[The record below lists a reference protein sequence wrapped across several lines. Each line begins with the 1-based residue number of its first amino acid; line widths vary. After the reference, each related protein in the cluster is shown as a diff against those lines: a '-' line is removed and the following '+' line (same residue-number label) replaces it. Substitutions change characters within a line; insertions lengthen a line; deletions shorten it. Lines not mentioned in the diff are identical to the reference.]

1 MSELIIGEGVYR
13 SAPKK
18 VAIIPDNAE
27 ELSRIIDKLLAVCKE
42 RNAVGLSAPQLGYN
56 VQVFV
61 IKDFLEYSVYINPRI
76 VHESDEMAQATE
88 ISLSFPGLAVKVNRP
103 YSIRVRYQ
111 NIHGETKTANLEG
124 GPARLFQHEMSH
136 MMSVPFWDSANFLNR
151 SKAIKDWK
159 QIKRR
164 LNNPSTSGL
173 PL

>member
-1 MSELIIGEGVYR
+1 
-13 SAPKK
+13 
-18 VAIIPDNAE
+18 
-27 ELSRIIDKLLAVCKE
+27 
-42 RNAVGLSAPQLGYN
+42 
-56 VQVFV
+56 
-61 IKDFLEYSVYINPRI
+61 
-76 VHESDEMAQATE
+76 
-88 ISLSFPGLAVKVNRP
+88 VNRP

-111 NIHGETKTANLEG
+111 NIHSETKTANLEG

-136 MMSVPFWDSANFLNR
+136 MMCIPFWDNANFLNR